1 MESVEEVGS
10 FIRLRGAFQLAL
22 CDPTGKVLEK
32 QVGDLLVKCISRVE
46 NTVVTS
52 GRAWVLKQIQ
62 STNHVTS
69 QNLSYIAIGSDTT
82 APASTQTALGLEV
95 TRLAIS
101 SIDTTN
107 LTASPPNEQFQ
118 VQFATSDANTTLA
131 EVCLINSSAGGTM
144 LARATFAS
152 FVKATSNIFNISYN
166 LTN

>member
-1 MESVEEVGS
+1 MQSI
-10 FIRLRGAFQLAL
+10 IRLRGAFQIAL
-22 CDPTGKVLEK
+22 CDPDGKVIERRAGQLFEERH
-32 QVGDLLVKCISRVE
+32 D

-62 STNHVTS
+62 SVNIVTS
-69 QNLSYIAIGSDTT
+69 QVLSHIAIGSDTT

-95 TRLAIS
+95 TRKSIS

-107 LTASPPNEQFQ
+107 LTAAPPNEQFQ
-118 VQFATSDANTTLA
+118 VAFATNEGNTTLA
-131 EVCLINSSAGGTM
+131 EVGIFNSSSGGTM

-166 LTN
+166 ITN

>member
-1 MESVEEVGS
+1 MVEQGS
-10 FIRLRGAFQLAL
+10 LVRLRGAFRIAL
-22 CDPTGKVLEK
+22 CDPEGKVLETRE
-32 QVGDLLVKCISRVE
+32 GLLTSIHD

-62 STNHVTS
+62 SVNIVTS
-69 QNLSYIAIGSDTT
+69 QVLSHIAIGSDTT

-95 TRLAIS
+95 TRKAIS

-107 LTASPPNEQFQ
+107 LTAAPPNEQFQ
-118 VQFATSDANTTLA
+118 VQYATNEANTTLA
-131 EVCLINSSAGGTM
+131 EVGIFNSSSGGTM

-166 LTN
+166 ITN